1 MIEAT
6 GYQIR
11 KGLVSLTLQEKL
23 LEFGDDTLEKVSTRL
38 FEYYNCYLPDCY
50 DNPLFLG
57 KVLKELF
64 DNSNIIIESLKN
76 SLSCFV
82 TQKSIAEFL
91 DSLSM
96 YPEQRTILCR
106 GELN

>member
-6 GYQIR
+6 DYQIR
-11 KGLVSLTLQEKL
+11 KGLVSLTLQENL
-23 LEFGDDTLEKVSTRL
+23 LEFGDDTLEKVSKRL
-38 FEYYNCYLPDCY
+38 FEYHNCYLPDCY

-64 DNSNIIIESLKN
+64 GNSNIIIESIKD
-76 SLSCFV
+76 SLSGFV
-82 TQKSIAEFL
+82 TQKPIAEFL

-96 YPEQRTILCR
+96 FPEQRTILCR